1 MLENLN
7 KRKDKQ
13 LPLPENFFSTK
24 LRHIDGVV
32 CRDYFVVEV
41 NDNLKALESY
51 ALSKKYLA
59 TILF

>member
-7 KRKDKQ
+7 TTKDKQ
-13 LPLPENFFSTK
+13 LPLPENFYSTK
-24 LRHIDGVV
+24 LRHIDGIVS
-32 CRDYFVVEV
+32 RDYFFVEV

-51 ALSKKYLA
+51 TLSKKYLA

>member
-7 KRKDKQ
+7 TTKDKQ
-13 LPLPENFFSTK
+13 LPVPENFYSTK

-41 NDNLKALESY
+41 NDNLKALESH
-51 ALSKKYLA
+51 ALSNKYLA